1 MGGRTALVSTGGL
14 ISCAVR
20 GELEGGDVFWERAW
34 VAHALAFDLPGC
46 RGYAPPASCDPVA
59 AAVAAETPSRAAA
72 WCAMR
77 AFERL
82 TRCGYGVKPAA

>member
-1 MGGRTALVSTGGL
+1 MGGRSALVSTGGL

-34 VAHALAFDLPGC
+34 AAHALAFDLPGC
-46 RGYAPPASCDPVA
+46 LGHAPPSA
-59 AAVAAETPSRAAA
+59 AADTPARAAA

-82 TRCGYGVKPAA
+82 TRCGYGCVKPAA